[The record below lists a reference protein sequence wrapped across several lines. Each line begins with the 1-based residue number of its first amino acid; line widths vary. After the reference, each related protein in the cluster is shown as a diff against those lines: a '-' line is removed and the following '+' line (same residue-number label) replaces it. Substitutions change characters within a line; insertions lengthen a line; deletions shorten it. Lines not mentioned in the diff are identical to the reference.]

1 MAENSNSTNAATS
14 KEVVT
19 EMMRNEDFVQFF
31 KTLVKDAV
39 KEENSEYR
47 QRVLDLEQQVNDL
60 KTSNE
65 ELKGDIHDLQV
76 SKTKLE
82 KKTKGIKKQANELQ
96 TELTSKS
103 SVLEDLQQYS
113 RRNCLIITGVPERVN
128 EKTDDVVK
136 DLAKEI
142 GVTVNDIDIDR
153 SHRLGAPNTGKNR
166 PLIVK
171 MTRYNKRLELIK
183 SRRKL
188 KGRNIGIQE
197 SLTEYKQYLLK
208 KAQELVKRCEIAK
221 STWTWDGA
229 LLCTCAETRQCTKEK
244 GNYQRL

>member
-1 MAENSNSTNAATS
+1 MAENSNSTNTATS

-65 ELKGDIHDLQV
+65 ELKGEIHDLQV

-142 GVTVNDIDIDR
+142 
-153 SHRLGAPNTGKNR
+153 
-166 PLIVK
+166 
-171 MTRYNKRLELIK
+171 
-183 SRRKL
+183 
-188 KGRNIGIQE
+188 
-197 SLTEYKQYLLK
+197 
-208 KAQELVKRCEIAK
+208 
-221 STWTWDGA
+221 
-229 LLCTCAETRQCTKEK
+229 
-244 GNYQRL
+244 